1 MPRSMRKITVA
12 RNSNHTFGLVLTLL
26 GLTPIIVVLS
36 SAWASGVSFLDLS
49 ALYGFL
55 WTNRFY
61 IGFGIG
67 FELIYLIIAGAVT
80 IFLGVFLLARKTERI
95 EEVSVI
101 TEDSTVT
108 LECTN
113 CGHRWKEHFLKTQLQ
128 SMGFPQNRMISRRK
142 CLVCGRFTRP
152 KIISI

>member
-1 MPRSMRKITVA
+1 VRKITVT
-12 RNSNHTFGLVLTLL
+12 RNSGHIFGLVLTLL

-36 SAWASGVSFLDLS
+36 NAWASGVPFLDFS
-49 ALYGFL
+49 ALNGFL
-55 WTNRFY
+55 WTNRFN

-67 FELIYLIIAGAVT
+67 FEFIYLTIAGAVM
-80 IFLGVFLLARKTERI
+80 IFLGVFFLSRKTERI

-101 TEDSTVT
+101 TEDVAVT

-113 CGHRWKEHFLKTQLQ
+113 CGYQWDEHFLKTQLQ
-128 SMGFPQNRMISRRK
+128 FMGFPQNRLVSRRK
-142 CLVCGRFTRP
+142 CLVCGKFTRP